1 MFQIQH
7 LQKVGAQSVLL
18 DIEALTVPA
27 GEIAA
32 VMGLAGSGMDVLL
45 DLLTGRTHPTA
56 GTVRVVGVDPCAD
69 HATFSRA
76 VGVLFAED
84 SLYPRRTAH
93 GNLDFFRR
101 LRNLPK
107 TVVPEVLARVGLADC
122 ANTRLGDLPSGLQRR
137 LAFGSAI
144 LHQPQA
150 LLLVAPFA
158 RCDEASVALLKRLI
172 REEAAHGAAI
182 LILAGDA
189 AHLEAFC
196 DAIYNLNQGRLS
208 AACPPEPVISPAL
221 PFKIPVKLE
230 EKIVLVNPGDIL
242 FAVAQEGRTYLH
254 LLSGPLP
261 AQFTLAELEERLRR
275 SGFFRAHRAYL
286 VNLQHVKEVIPYT
299 RNAYTLILD
308 DAAATRIPL
317 SKASAAELRELLGI

>member
-1 MFQIQH
+1 MFEIHH
-7 LQKVGAQSVLL
+7 LQKIGAQSTLL
-18 DIEALTVPA
+18 DIEALTVPP

-32 VMGLAGSGMDVLL
+32 VVGLVGSGTDVFL
-45 DLLTGRTHPTA
+45 DLLTGRIHPTA
-56 GTVRVVGVDPCAD
+56 GTVRIAGVDPTAD
-69 HATFSRA
+69 HAAFSRA

-84 SLYPRRTAH
+84 SLYLRRTVQ

-107 TVVPEVLARVGLADC
+107 TRVPEVLARVGLSDC
-122 ANTRLGDLPSGLQRR
+122 ANTRLAALPSGLQRR

-150 LLLVAPFA
+150 LLLVAPFS
-158 RCDEASVALLKRLI
+158 RCDESSITLLRRLI
-172 REEAAHGAAI
+172 REEAVRGAAI
-182 LILAGDA
+182 LILAEDL
-189 AHLEAFC
+189 AHLEALC
-196 DAIYNLNQGRLS
+196 DAMYNLNQGRLS
-208 AACPPEPVISPAL
+208 EAYPPGPALSPSL

-230 EKIVLVNPGDIL
+230 DKIVLVNPGDIL
-242 FAVAQEGRTYLH
+242 FAVAQESRTYLH

-261 AQFTLAELEERLRR
+261 AQFTLTELEERLRP

-308 DAAATRIPL
+308 DAASTKIPL
-317 SKASAAELRELLGI
+317 SKASAAELRELLGL

>member
-1 MFQIQH
+1 MFELQH
-7 LQKVGAQSVLL
+7 VQKVGMQSTLL
-18 DIEALTVPA
+18 DIEELMVPT

-32 VMGLAGSGMDVLL
+32 VIGPVGSGVDVLL
-45 DLLTGRTHPTA
+45 SLFTGSTRPTV
-56 GTVRVVGVDPCAD
+56 GTVRVAGVDPTAD
-69 HATFSRA
+69 HAAFSHA
-76 VGVLFAED
+76 VGVVFAED
-84 SLYPRRTAH
+84 SLYQRRTAH

-107 TVVPEVLARVGLADC
+107 ARVPEVLARVGLSDC
-122 ANTRLGDLPSGLQRR
+122 ANTYLEDLPSGLRRR

-150 LLLVAPFA
+150 LLLVAPFV

-172 REEAAHGAAI
+172 REEAVRGAAI
-182 LILAGDA
+182 LILAEDA
-189 AHLEAFC
+189 MHLDTLC
-196 DAIYNLNQGRLS
+196 DMIYNLNQGRLGE
-208 AACPPEPVISPAL
+208 AYRPVSVAPRAL
-221 PFKIPVKLE
+221 PFRIPVKLE
-230 EKIVLVNPGDIL
+230 EKIVLVNPSDIL
-242 FAVAQEGRTYLH
+242 FAVAQESKTYLY

-261 AQFTLAELEERLRR
+261 AQFTLAELEERLRP

-308 DAAATRIPL
+308 DVAGTKIPL
-317 SKASAAELRELLGI
+317 SKASAAELRELLGL